1 MRRRVQ
7 IDGVG
12 FPGSDPILLG
22 SEQRLVVGIQLPN
35 GQIQGHLVEVV
46 DSTELSYRSLGLVE
60 EKVAEKAMILMHQ
73 AG

>member
-35 GQIQGHLVEVV
+35 GQIQGHFVEVV
-46 DSTELSYRSLGLVE
+46 DSTELS
-60 EKVAEKAMILMHQ
+60 
-73 AG
+73 

>member
-46 DSTELSYRSLGLVE
+46 DSTELSYRSRALVE